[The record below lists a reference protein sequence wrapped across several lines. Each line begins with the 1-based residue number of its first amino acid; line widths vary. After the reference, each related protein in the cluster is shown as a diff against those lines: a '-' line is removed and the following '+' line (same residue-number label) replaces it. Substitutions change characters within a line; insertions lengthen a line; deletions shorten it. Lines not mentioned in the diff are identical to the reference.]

1 MRMFVARRIG
11 GKGRRAVLGWS
22 PRHLSWK
29 CGEGRKNLSN
39 LNGKQERGVVLGA
52 NGVE

>member
-1 MRMFVARRIG
+1 MKDERESERERERLPAVRMFVARRIG

-29 CGEGRKNLSN
+29 WWRGEEKP
-39 LNGKQERGVVLGA
+39 
-52 NGVE
+52 